1 MHGEREWNKQQ
12 SKQELLTDLME
23 RHGDMVLRI
32 AYTYAKDRAR
42 AEDLAQEVFIR
53 CYHSLDSFEERSSYQ
68 TWLYRITVNY
78 CKDYVRSWSFR
89 NLIPK
94 SVLPER
100 TDELGSNVMKEVIQN
115 EEKNVLFDQ
124 VLKLSI
130 KYREVVIL
138 YYYEDLSVDEVAS
151 VLDCNS
157 NTVKSRLRRAR
168 ERLKHLVEGG
178 MIVEE

>member
-1 MHGEREWNKQQ
+1 MNGEREWNKQQ

-32 AYTYAKDRAR
+32 AYTYSKDRAR

-53 CYHSLDSFEERSSYQ
+53 CYHSLDSFEERSTYQ
-68 TWLYRITVNY
+68 TWLYRIAVNH
-78 CKDYVRSWSFR
+78 CKDYVKSWAFR
-89 NLIPK
+89 NLIPS

-100 TDELGSNVMKEVIQN
+100 TEQEGSSVMTEVIQN
-115 EEKNVLFDQ
+115 EDKKALFDQ
-124 VLKLSI
+124 VLKMSV

-151 VLDCNS
+151 VIGCKS

-168 ERLKHLVEGG
+168 NRLKQLVEGG
-178 MIVEE
+178 MVVEE